1 MTVSAPAFYLTLDA
15 LTNGGQASLSR
26 FNTLTMCNFLLDLSE
41 VDPFAEIPGV
51 IRQAALDAIS
61 VVAFVPK
68 TTSEPALMSYA

>member
-1 MTVSAPAFYLTLDA
+1 
-15 LTNGGQASLSR
+15 
-26 FNTLTMCNFLLDLSE
+26 MCNFLSDLSE

-61 VVAFVPK
+61 VAAYVPK